1 MRLQDIKK
9 PYNAVISLG
18 SECGPGIHLRRHSL
32 RKTAFPFDWVCSHSL
47 ARINEL
53 MRTKFKRYM
62 KFRNMQKIHSYKPGF
77 VLDDQGVTTGSHSHF
92 IKDLKYNVISVHDF
106 PIVTGQHWMLNYLS
120 FKRTIKQRVQRMY
133 EWFRK
138 SSSLL
143 FIRWS
148 VIDIDE
154 DQLKK
159 ETAELEMVL
168 SNCVKGNF
176 NILMIYP
183 TDKVEELTE
192 VDWGMKH
199 VCVIYVPVR
208 TDPITDND
216 TWDYLLH
223 GISIED

>member
-1 MRLQDIKK
+1 
-9 PYNAVISLG
+9 
-18 SECGPGIHLRRHSL
+18 
-32 RKTAFPFDWVCSHSL
+32 
-47 ARINEL
+47 
-53 MRTKFKRYM
+53 
-62 KFRNMQKIHSYKPGF
+62 
-77 VLDDQGVTTGSHSHF
+77 
-92 IKDLKYNVISVHDF
+92 
-106 PIVTGQHWMLNYLS
+106 MLNYLS

-168 SNCVKGNF
+168 SNFVKGNF
-176 NILMIYP
+176 TILMIYP

>member
-9 PYNAVISLG
+9 PYDAVISLG
-18 SECGPGIHLRRHSL
+18 SECGPGIHPRGHSL
-32 RKTAFPFDWVCSHSL
+32 RKAAFPLDWVCSHSL
-47 ARINEL
+47 AGINEL
-53 MRTKFKRYM
+53 LRTRFKRYM
-62 KFRNMQKIHSYKPGF
+62 KYRNMEKIHTYKPGY

-92 IKDLKYNVISVHDF
+92 IKDHKYNVISVHDF
-106 PIVTGQHWMLNYLS
+106 PIIPEQHWMLNYLN
-120 FKRTIKQRVQRMY
+120 FRRTIKQRVQRMY

-154 DQLKK
+154 EQLKK

-168 SNCVKGNF
+168 STCVKGDF

-183 TDKVEELTE
+183 TDKVGQLTE
-192 VDWGMKH
+192 VNWGMKH
-199 VCVIYVPVR
+199 VCIIYVPVKI
-208 TDPITDND
+208 DPITHND
-216 TWDYLLH
+216 TWDHLLN
-223 GISIED
+223 GISIKY

>member
-9 PYNAVISLG
+9 PYDAVISLG

-32 RKTAFPFDWVCSHSL
+32 RKVAFPFDWVCSHSL
-47 ARINEL
+47 AGINEL
-53 MRTKFKRYM
+53 LRTRFKKYM
-62 KFRNMQKIHSYKPGF
+62 KFRNMEKIHTYKPGY

-92 IKDLKYNVISVHDF
+92 IKDHKYNVISVHDF
-106 PIVTGQHWMLNYLS
+106 PIIPEQHWILNYLN
-120 FKRTIKQRVQRMY
+120 FRRTIKQRVQRMY

-154 DQLKK
+154 EQLKK

-168 SNCVKGNF
+168 STCVKGDF

-183 TDKVEELTE
+183 TDKVGQLTE
-192 VDWGMKH
+192 VNWGMKH
-199 VCVIYVPVR
+199 VCVIYVPVKI
-208 TDPITDND
+208 DPITHND
-216 TWDYLLH
+216 TWDLLLN
-223 GISIED
+223 GISIKY

>member
-9 PYNAVISLG
+9 PYDAVISLG
-18 SECGPGIHLRRHSL
+18 SECGPGIHLRRHFL
-32 RKTAFPFDWVCSHSL
+32 RKVAFPFDWVCSHSL
-47 ARINEL
+47 AGINEL
-53 MRTKFKRYM
+53 LRTRFKRYM
-62 KFRNMQKIHSYKPGF
+62 KFRNMEKIHTYKPGY

-92 IKDLKYNVISVHDF
+92 IKDHKYNVISVHDF
-106 PIVTGQHWMLNYLS
+106 PIIPEQHWILNYLN
-120 FKRTIKQRVQRMY
+120 FRRTIKQRVQRMY

-154 DQLKK
+154 EQLKK

-168 SNCVKGNF
+168 STCVKGDF

-183 TDKVEELTE
+183 TDKVGQLTE
-192 VDWGMKH
+192 VNWGMKH
-199 VCVIYVPVR
+199 VCVIYVPVKI
-208 TDPITDND
+208 DPITHND
-216 TWDYLLH
+216 TWDLLLN
-223 GISIED
+223 GISIKY

>member
-1 MRLQDIKK
+1 M
-9 PYNAVISLG
+9 
-18 SECGPGIHLRRHSL
+18 
-32 RKTAFPFDWVCSHSL
+32 
-47 ARINEL
+47 
-53 MRTKFKRYM
+53 
-62 KFRNMQKIHSYKPGF
+62 
-77 VLDDQGVTTGSHSHF
+77 LDDQGVTTCSHSHF
-92 IKDLKYNVISVHDF
+92 INDLKYNVISVHDF

-168 SNCVKGNF
+168 SNFVKGNF
-176 NILMIYP
+176 TILMIYP